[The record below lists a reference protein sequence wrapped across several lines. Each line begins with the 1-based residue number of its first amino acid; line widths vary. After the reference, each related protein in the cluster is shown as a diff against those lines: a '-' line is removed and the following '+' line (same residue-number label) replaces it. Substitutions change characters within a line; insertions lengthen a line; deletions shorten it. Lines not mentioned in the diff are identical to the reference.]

1 MTDEKLNQLYNLL
14 NELKDQRIKE
24 LDEKHPEKN
33 VYSMSNEELYDLDDC
48 DCLIEHIDA
57 IKSVL
62 DWNFIQKLILIK
74 NTPNKQ

>member
-14 NELKDQRIKE
+14 NELKDQRLKE

-33 VYSMSNEELYDLDDC
+33 VYNMSEEELYDLDDYE
-48 DCLIEHIDA
+48 CLIEHIDA

-62 DWNFIQKLILIK
+62 DWIFIQRLILK
-74 NTPNKQ
+74 KATPNK